1 MLYFDRMKTIINLAN
16 VIKGNLS
23 SSSMRLLHMTLYHNP
38 PYVIEKWLNIE
49 AITCQRQR
57 CSSFQAN
64 NIDMDKGNVVSS
76 RGKTKVVTK
85 SIKERPL
92 SEEQKR
98 KRKEFFLKEEE
109 WEKNLDLNRL
119 SQRGNTKHKIYIF
132 LEQNHVLILQKHYV
146 I

>member
-1 MLYFDRMKTIINLAN
+1 MKTIINLAN

-23 SSSMRLLHMTLYHNP
+23 SSSMRLLHMSLYHNP
-38 PYVIEKWLNIE
+38 PYIIENWLNIE
-49 AITCQRQR
+49 AITCQKQR

-76 RGKTKVVTK
+76 RGKTKVATK

-98 KRKEFFLKEEE
+98 KRNTSLCNTSYMRNAYNPGNYLMPKV
-109 WEKNLDLNRL
+109 LDFNPFGVLTPNR
-119 SQRGNTKHKIYIF
+119 KVKI
-132 LEQNHVLILQKHYV
+132 
-146 I
+146 

>member
-23 SSSMRLLHMTLYHNP
+23 SSSMRLLHMTLYYNS

-57 CSSFQAN
+57 CSSFQTN

-76 RGKTKVVTK
+76 RVKTKVVTK

-119 SQRGNTKHKIYIF
+119 SQRGNTKYKIHMF

>member
-23 SSSMRLLHMTLYHNP
+23 SSSMRLLHMSLYNNP
-38 PYVIEKWLNIE
+38 PYVIENWLNNE
-49 AITCQRQR
+49 AIICQTQR
-57 CSSFQAN
+57 RSSFQPN
-64 NIDMDKGNVVSS
+64 NIDKDNGNTLNG
-76 RGKTKVVTK
+76 RGKTKVVAK

-119 SQRGNTKHKIYIF
+119 SQRGNTRT
-132 LEQNHVLILQKHYV
+132 
-146 I
+146 

>member
-1 MLYFDRMKTIINLAN
+1 MKTIINLSN
-16 VIKGNLS
+16 VIKGNIS
-23 SSSMRLLHMTLYHNP
+23 SSSMSLLHMSLYYNP
-38 PYVIEKWLNIE
+38 PYIIAKWLNIQ
-49 AITCQRQR
+49 AITCQKQG

-64 NIDMDKGNVVSS
+64 NIHTDKSNVV
-76 RGKTKVVTK
+76 GKEKTKVGTK

-119 SQRGNTKHKIYIF
+119 SQRGNTTT
-132 LEQNHVLILQKHYV
+132 
-146 I
+146 

>member
-1 MLYFDRMKTIINLAN
+1 MKTIINLAN

-23 SSSMRLLHMTLYHNP
+23 SSSMRLLHMSLYHNP
-38 PYVIEKWLNIE
+38 PYIIENWLNIE
-49 AITCQRQR
+49 AITCQKQR

-64 NIDMDKGNVVSS
+64 NIGTDKGKVVSS
-76 RGKTKVVTK
+76 RGKTKVATK

-119 SQRGNTKHKIYIF
+119 SQRGNTKT
-132 LEQNHVLILQKHYV
+132 
-146 I
+146 

>member
-23 SSSMRLLHMTLYHNP
+23 SSSMRLLHMSLYYNP
-38 PYVIEKWLNIE
+38 PYVIEKWLNKE
-49 AITCQRQR
+49 AITCQKLK

-64 NIDMDKGNVVSS
+64 NIDTDKGNKVSG
-76 RGKTKVVTK
+76 RGKTKVVAK

-109 WEKNLDLNRL
+109 WEKNVDLNRL
-119 SQRGNTKHKIYIF
+119 SQRGNTKYKIHMF
-132 LEQNHVLILQKHYV
+132 LQQKILQKHYV

>member
-23 SSSMRLLHMTLYHNP
+23 SSSMRLLHMNLYYNP
-38 PYVIEKWLNIE
+38 PYVIENWLNNE
-49 AITCQRQR
+49 AITCQKQR

-64 NIDMDKGNVVSS
+64 NVNKDKGNVVSS
-76 RGKTKVVTK
+76 RGKTKVATK

-109 WEKNLDLNRL
+109 WEKNLDSNRL
-119 SQRGNTKHKIYIF
+119 SQRGNTRT
-132 LEQNHVLILQKHYV
+132 
-146 I
+146 